1 MLIKPLNQ
9 QYQMIVL
16 EMKLKGKSEQFRRI
30 DDAIRTAQFIRNKC
44 IRLWRDNGRVNK
56 TLMFRYNTELR
67 ATYPWCHQL
76 NSHACQASV
85 ERAAKSVDK
94 FYSDLKDSSVKKKSY
109 PRFKKHSRSVEYK
122 QSGWK
127 ISEDRK
133 KLSITDKTGI
143 GSFKLVGSRD
153 LHFYQPEQIKRMRLI
168 RRADGYYAQFSI
180 KIDRV
185 ETREKTGTAIGLD
198 MGLRYLLADSNSNF
212 VLPPKFL
219 RKAEKRLK
227 RLQRKVSLKYDKAAH
242 SRKAS
247 LDATSPFHGVRQKNK
262 QRQSNNYHKA
272 RIKLAKQHLKVSRQ
286 RKDFAIKLARCVVVS
301 NDIVA
306 FEDLKVKNLV
316 KNKHL
321 SKSISD
327 ASWGILRQWIEYF
340 GKVFNVET
348 IAVPAHYSSQDCSA
362 CGSRVKKSL
371 STRTHICQCG
381 CELDRDTNA
390 SIVILNRGLNTL
402 GRREFQAY
410 GEKASILSS
419 ASSAV

>member
-1 MLIKPLNQ
+1 
-9 QYQMIVL
+9 MIVL
-16 EMKLKGKSEQFRRI
+16 EYKLKGKNKQFRCT

-44 IRLWRDNGRVNK
+44 IRLWRDNRGINK

-67 ATYPWCHQL
+67 ATYSWCQNL

-85 ERAAKSVDK
+85 ERAAKSIDK

-109 PRFKKHSRSVEYK
+109 PKFKKHARSVEYK

-127 ISEDRK
+127 ISTDRK
-133 KLSITDKTGI
+133 RLTITDKTGI

-153 LHFYQPEQIKRMRLI
+153 LHFYQLEQIKRMRLI

-180 KIDRV
+180 KIDRT
-185 ETREKTGTAIGLD
+185 ETRKKTGTAIGLD

-227 RLQRKVSLKYDKAAH
+227 RLQRQVSKKYDKQK
-242 SRKAS
+242 RKN
-247 LDATSPFHGVRQKNK
+247 RQG
-262 QRQSNNYHKA
+262 QSNNYHKA
-272 RIKLAKQHLKVSRQ
+272 RIKLARLLLKVSRQ
-286 RKDFAIKLARCVVVS
+286 RKDFAVKLARCVVIS

-306 FEDLKVKNLV
+306 FEDLKIKNLV
-316 KNKHL
+316 KNRHL

-327 ASWGILRQWIEYF
+327 ASWGILRTWIEYF
-340 GKVFNVET
+340 GKVFDVET
-348 IAVPAHYSSQDCSA
+348 IAVPPHFTSQDCYQ
-362 CGSRVKKSL
+362 CGVRIKKSL
-371 STRTHICQCG
+371 STRTHACACG
-381 CELDRDTNA
+381 LVLDRDTLAGRN
-390 SIVILNRGLNTL
+390 ILDRALNTL

-410 GEKASILSS
+410 GDKTSMLSS
-419 ASSAV
+419 ASSAG

>member
-1 MLIKPLNQ
+1 
-9 QYQMIVL
+9 MIVL
-16 EMKLKGKSEQFRRI
+16 EYKLKGKSEQFRRI

-44 IRLWRDNGRVNK
+44 IRLWRDNQGINK
-56 TLMFRYNTELR
+56 TLMFRHNTELR
-67 ATYPWCHQL
+67 ATYSWCHNL

-85 ERAAKSVDK
+85 ERAAKSIDK
-94 FYSDLKDSSVKKKSY
+94 FYSDLKDPSIKKKSY
-109 PRFKKHSRSVEYK
+109 PKFKKHSRSVEYK

-127 ISEDRK
+127 VSEDRK
-133 KLSITDKTGI
+133 RLTITDKTGI

-153 LHFYQPEQIKRMRLI
+153 LHFYSFEQIKRMRLI

-180 KIDRV
+180 KIDRT
-185 ETREKTGTAIGLD
+185 ETREKTGTAVGLD

-212 VLPPKFL
+212 VLPPQFL

-227 RLQRKVSLKYDKAAH
+227 RLQRRVSKKYDKQ
-242 SRKAS
+242 R
-247 LDATSPFHGVRQKNK
+247 RKNK

-272 RIKLAKQHLKVSRQ
+272 RIKLAKQHLRVSRQ
-286 RKDFAIKLARCVVVS
+286 RKDFAIKLARCVVIS

-306 FEDLKVKNLV
+306 FEDLKIKNLV

-340 GKVFNVET
+340 AKVFNVET
-348 IAVPAHYSSQDCSA
+348 IPVPPHYSSQDCSA
-362 CGSRVKKSL
+362 CGARVKKSL

-390 SIVILNRGLNTL
+390 SIVILNRAFRTL
-402 GRREFQAY
+402 GRRESF
-410 GEKASILSS
+410 KAQGDETAISVS
-419 ASSAV
+419 ASLLG